1 MDSLVKPTVNPEL
14 LGGGPDELSGEP
26 ECLSFIEK
34 IGKSCILA
42 ISNLGDFSSFVVLSL
57 AALIGLR
64 SWISKLVRAI
74 FEMGVRCVPII
85 ITVGCFTGLIIGL
98 QGYRTLARFGSE
110 SALGSTVVLSLVNGL
125 APVLAALMVVGQ
137 AGSALAAELGI
148 QRNSEQIDAI
158 ETMGVNPLGYFV
170 APRLFAALVVFP
182 LHTAIFD
189 IVGIVGG
196 YLSGVLLLGQ
206 QSGVY
211 WQNVHDSL
219 EPSNVGGGL
228 EKSLIFGFVV
238 TAICAFEGYNTHRRS
253 SEAGA
258 RGVSQS
264 TTRAVVYSSIAVL
277 ALDYLITSVQR

>member
-1 MDSLVKPTVNPEL
+1 MEPLKTPPIQREAVGATGENAAA
-14 LGGGPDELSGEP
+14 EP
-26 ECLSFIEK
+26 ECLSIVER
-34 IGKSCILA
+34 IGHSA
-42 ISNLGDFSSFVVLSL
+42 VQSVSELGDFSFFVIKAL
-57 AALIGLR
+57 AALVGLR
-64 SWISKLVRAI
+64 AWISKLVRAV

-110 SALGSTVVLSLVNGL
+110 SALGSTVAVSLVNGL
-125 APVLAALMVVGQ
+125 SPVLAALMVVGQ

-158 ETMGVNPLGYFV
+158 ETMGINPLGYFV
-170 APRLFAALVVFP
+170 APRLIAALIVFP
-182 LHTAIFD
+182 LHTALFD
-189 IVGIVGG
+189 IIGIFGG
-196 YLSGVLLLGQ
+196 FVSGVLLLGQ

-211 WQNVHDSL
+211 WQNVRDGL

-228 EKSLIFGFVV
+228 VKSLIFGFVV

-253 SEAGA
+253 NEAGA

>member
-1 MDSLVKPTVNPEL
+1 MEPLETPPVNREL
-14 LGGGPDELSGEP
+14 LGGDPEEASKEP
-26 ECLSFIEK
+26 ECSSFVERF
-34 IGKSCILA
+34 GKSCILA
-42 ISNLGDFSSFVVLSL
+42 ISNIGDFSFFVVLSL
-57 AALIGLR
+57 AALVGLR

-74 FEMGVRCVPII
+74 FEMGVRCIPII
-85 ITVGCFTGLIIGL
+85 ITVGCFTGLIVGL

-110 SALGSTVVLSLVNGL
+110 SALGSTVALALVNGL
-125 APVLAALMVVGQ
+125 SPVLAALMVVGQ

-158 ETMGVNPLGYFV
+158 ETMGINPLGYFV
-170 APRLFAALVVFP
+170 APRLIAALVVFP
-182 LHTAIFD
+182 LLTAVFD
-189 IVGIVGG
+189 VVGIVGG

-211 WQNVHDSL
+211 WQNVHDAL

-228 EKSLIFGFVV
+228 VKSLIFGFVV

-277 ALDYLITSVQR
+277 ALDYLITSVQH